1 MRNLRRYSLDA
12 ASAFE
17 IQLAAD
23 ARMSRTD
30 YADDQ
35 AWSVELGVGDRAALA
50 YQTRYGGRAGL
61 VSLAPMWRVGDRQ
74 IYQERQYAEAPF
86 VAHFAPNFL
95 RVQAQI
101 TAQLRLVANFWVME
115 SRAAGGEFN
124 LTNDGSESLQVQLEL
139 FGHVATNDRARKLNV
154 LTLGDYS
161 LALHLG
167 QIGRLNPVVTLEGA
181 SHDIY
186 GGRISSPKLGL
197 KLSLAPGQSARVP
210 FVTAAFNEITDSHS
224 VAMNWMSR
232 PWTPYFERID
242 REAAAVP
249 RIYTGNDSWD
259 LTLDY
264 SYALLLK
271 SIMQGRDQLP
281 QASFVANRVTNR
293 GWSRRGDG
301 TDHIRA
307 WSGQDPAL
315 AHLIAPALASIDPEI
330 ATGIIRNYL
339 ATQDVSGFVDR
350 QPGLAGQRQGLLMM
364 PLLARLTWQVYV
376 QTEDETFLAEA
387 FPKLLSFFER
397 WLHDDH
403 DADGDG
409 APEWQ
414 SERQTG
420 YVAFPTFG
428 TGQGWAQGAD
438 IRQMETPDL
447 LAYLISESE
456 ALVAMA
462 RVLKS
467 DALDGLQKRLEQL
480 GAQLEEFWNGSR
492 YCYRDRDSHQTSEGI
507 ELLYGGA
514 GDQLH
519 TIARELSPANR
530 VAIRIVGGV
539 SQRPRIRLRLIG
551 RDEHGADCR
560 IEADVDEILWHNRQG
575 AYISDRPLSFV
586 DSIEVDGLS
595 RVYKVHAQTI
605 DCGRLDINH
614 LLPLVTGALPEKR
627 AKALVELAMDEKHF
641 WRTNGL
647 TMVSAAD
654 RNFDPSNGRGGGG
667 LWIYWLSLIGEGM
680 VKSGFRREAT
690 QLVKRVLE
698 SLSQILKRDGFL
710 SQFYHADEY
719 QGFGE
724 DHHVGGIVP
733 LGLLHEVIG
742 VRIVSSSKAWVGG
755 DFTWAEPIRIEQHG
769 VRVERDADGIRVEFP
784 SGHSETLPANIEW
797 RALVDPTAPPAT
809 EEAAPE
815 SRLPESPLPPDE
827 ADDSNVVIRLD
838 AEPSSDTTETAAE
851 DDIGDGDVEDVDAAE
866 PDDRQS

>member
-12 ASAFE
+12 ASAFQ

-35 AWSVELGVGDRAALA
+35 VWSVELGAGDRAALA
-50 YQTRYGGRAGL
+50 FQTRYGGRAGL
-61 VSLAPMWRVGDRQ
+61 VSLVPMWQIGGRR
-74 IYQERQYAEAPF
+74 IYQQRQYAEVP
-86 VAHFAPNFL
+86 VITHFAPNFL
-95 RVQAQI
+95 RVQAKI

-115 SRAAGGEFN
+115 SHAAGGEFN
-124 LTNDGSESLQVQLEL
+124 LTNDGDETLQLHLEL
-139 FGHVATNDRARKLNV
+139 FGHVAANGRNRKLNV

-167 QIGRLNPVVTLEGA
+167 QIGTLNPVVTLEGA

-197 KLSLAPGQSARVP
+197 KLSLAPGQSARAP
-210 FVTAAFNEITDSHS
+210 FVTAGFSEIPDSHS

-232 PWTPYFERID
+232 PWTPYFDQINQ
-242 REAAAVP
+242 EAAAAPKV
-249 RIYTGNDSWD
+249 YTGNASWD

-264 SYALLLK
+264 SYAILLK
-271 SIMQGRDQLP
+271 SMMQGTERLP
-281 QASFVANRVTNR
+281 HASFVANRAVNR

-307 WSGQDPAL
+307 WSGQDPTL
-315 AHLIAPALASIDPEI
+315 AHLIAPALASIDPEL
-330 ATGIIRNYL
+330 ASGIIRNYL
-339 ATQDVSGFVDR
+339 YAQDDSGAVDR

-364 PLLARLTWQVYV
+364 PLLARLTWQVCE
-376 QTEDETFLAEA
+376 QTEDEAFLAEV
-387 FPKLLSFFER
+387 FPKLASFFLR
-397 WLHDDH
+397 WLREDY

-428 TGQGWAQGAD
+428 RGQGWAQGAD

-447 LAYLISESE
+447 LAYLISEAE
-456 ALVAMA
+456 ALIDMA
-462 RVLKS
+462 RILES
-467 DALDGLQKRLEQL
+467 DALDGMQERLERL
-480 GAQLEEFWNGSR
+480 RALLEEFWTGSR
-492 YCYRDRDSHQTSEGI
+492 YSYRDRDSHQASEGI

-519 TIARELSPANR
+519 TIERELSPANR
-530 VAIRIVGGV
+530 VAIRVVGGV
-539 SQRPRIRLRLIG
+539 SQRPRIRLRLKG
-551 RDEHGADCR
+551 RDENGADCQ
-560 IEADVDEILWHNRQG
+560 IEADVDEFLWHNRQG
-575 AYISDRPLSFV
+575 AYISDRALSFV

-614 LLPLVTGALPEKR
+614 LLPLYAGALPGER
-627 AKALVELAMDEKHF
+627 AKALVELAMDDRHF
-641 WRTNGL
+641 WRANGL

-667 LWIYWLSLIGEGM
+667 IWIYWLSLIGEGM
-680 VKSGFRREAT
+680 VKSGFRTEAT

-698 SLSQILKRDGFL
+698 SLSQILKRDGYL
-710 SQFYHADEY
+710 SQFYHADDY

-724 DHHVGGIVP
+724 DHHVGGIAP
-733 LGLLHEVIG
+733 LGLLHDVIG
-742 VRIVSSSKAWVGG
+742 IRIVSSRKVWVGG
-755 DFTWAEPIRIEQHG
+755 EFTWGEPIRIEQHG
-769 VRVERDADGIRVEFP
+769 VTVQRDAGGIRVEFP
-784 SGHSETLPANIEW
+784 SGHGETLPPNIDW
-797 RALVDPTAPPAT
+797 RALIDPTTPTVTA
-809 EEAAPE
+809 EAAPE
-815 SRLPESPLPPDE
+815 SPLPEAPRPLDQDDESGVVISLEDE
-827 ADDSNVVIRLD
+827 A
-838 AEPSSDTTETAAE
+838 SSDATETSTVDE
-851 DDIGDGDVEDVDAAE
+851 TVDGDDMDNAE
-866 PDDRQS
+866 PDDRQP